1 MIGSLFSGIGGLELG
16 LEWAGLGPVV
26 WQVEIDPYCR
36 RVLARHWPDAKREV
50 TDVREATK
58 RTLGFVGDASLVICG
73 GFPCQ
78 DVSGAGKGAGL
89 EGARSGL
96 WFEFARVIR
105 ELRPAGVVIENVS
118 SGARRWLPHILADLA
133 AAGYRARA
141 LGIGARDVGAPHR
154 RARIFVC
161 AVADA
166 DGAGRIGEGLGVSG
180 VAQDAF
186 GARSRGDARRGREG
200 RAAMADPDGER
211 PRGLGGLLDGGRA
224 AQRHDAVGCS
234 PGPRVADPDSEQ
246 LRIEQ
251 QRHPGRRSRGVRDP
265 RRAEPGE
272 ASAGPAEPVLG
283 GSADGLPAGLDP
295 GRRSARPLWPAGR
308 GEPQHAWEPPR
319 TVSPGAVWYREERCH
334 ALGNAVVPQC
344 AMIAGLVLREM
355 MRGAA

>member
-105 ELRPAGVVIENVS
+105 ELRPAGVVIENVA
-118 SGARRWLPHILADLA
+118 SGAKAWLPQISADLADL
-133 AAGYRARA
+133 GYRARA
-141 LGIGARDVGAPHR
+141 LGIRASDAGAPHR
-154 RARIFVC
+154 RARIFVV

-166 DGAGRIGEGLGVSG
+166 DGAGRIGAGLGVSG
-180 VAQDAF
+180 VAQDASR
-186 GARSRGDARRGREG
+186 ARSRGDARRGREG
-200 RAAMADPDGER
+200 RAAM
-211 PRGLGGLLDGGRA
+211 
-224 AQRHDAVGCS
+224 
-234 PGPRVADPDSEQ
+234 ADPDSEQ